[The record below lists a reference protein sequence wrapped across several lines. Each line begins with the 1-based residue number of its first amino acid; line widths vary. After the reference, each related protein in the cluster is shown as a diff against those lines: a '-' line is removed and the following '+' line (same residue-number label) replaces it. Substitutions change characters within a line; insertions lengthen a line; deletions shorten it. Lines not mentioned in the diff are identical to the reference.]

1 MVISI
6 SEPGTDGGGGG
17 FVEFAELA
25 LFASAPRRRP
35 FLLLPNKLPSPFA
48 IASEGL
54 VAALLELL
62 ELVGDWLSAV
72 GGLKPIFERRPWSCS

>member
-17 FVEFAELA
+17 LVEFAELE
-25 LFASAPRRRP
+25 LFASAAAASSFFF
-35 FLLLPNKLPSPFA
+35 FLLNKLPSPFT

-54 VAALLELL
+54 VATLLELL
-62 ELVGDWLSAV
+62 ELVEDWLSAV
-72 GGLKPIFERRPWSCS
+72 GWPEADC